1 MSAVLKDEPRFE
13 PMREEHLT
21 AVLAIENA
29 VYTHPWSRGNFL
41 DSLRSGYECR
51 LYRVG
56 GELVG
61 YFVLL
66 PAAGEAHLL
75 NLSVAAAHQRRG
87 HGSALLEEVLR
98 VARAH
103 QSRTV
108 FLEVRE
114 TNRPAQALYLRFGF
128 RRIALRRDYY
138 PAGEGREHAIVLSL
152 TL

>member
-1 MSAVLKDEPRFE
+1 MSAVLQYNPRFE
-13 PMREEHLT
+13 PMREQDLA

-29 VYTHPWSRGNFL
+29 VYSHPWSRGNFI

-51 LYRVG
+51 LYRAA
-56 GELVG
+56 GELIG
-61 YFVLL
+61 YFILF

-75 NLSVAAAHQRRG
+75 NLSVAAAHQRHG
-87 HGSALLEEVLR
+87 HGTALLAEAIR
-98 VARAH
+98 TARAH
-103 QSRTV
+103 QSGTL

-114 TNRPAQALYLRFGF
+114 SNRGAQALYLGFGF

-138 PAGEGREHAIVLSL
+138 PATEGREDAIVFSL

>member
-13 PMREEHLT
+13 PMREPDLG

-29 VYTHPWSRGNFL
+29 VYTHPWSRGNFI
-41 DSLRSGYECR
+41 DSLRSAYECR
-51 LYRVG
+51 LYRAG
-56 GELVG
+56 SDLLG

-87 HGSALLEEVLR
+87 HGSALLEEVIRL
-98 VARAH
+98 ARAH
-103 QSRTV
+103 RSRTV

-114 TNRPAQALYLRFGF
+114 SNRPAQALYLRFGF
-128 RRIALRRDYY
+128 RRIAVRRDYY
-138 PAGEGREHAIVLSL
+138 PAGEGREDAIVLSL
-152 TL
+152 AL

>member
-1 MSAVLKDEPRFE
+1 MSAVLKEEPRFE
-13 PMREEHLT
+13 PMREQDLV

-51 LYRVG
+51 LYCAG
-56 GELVG
+56 AELLG

-87 HGSALLEEVLR
+87 HGSALLEEVIR
-98 VARAH
+98 IARAH
-103 QSRTV
+103 RSRTV

-114 TNRPAQALYLRFGF
+114 SNRPAQALYLRFGF
-128 RRIALRRDYY
+128 RRIAVRRDYY
-138 PAGEGREHAIVLSL
+138 PAAEGREDAIVLSFPL
-152 TL
+152 

>member
-1 MSAVLKDEPRFE
+1 MSAVLKEEPRFE
-13 PMREEHLT
+13 PMREQDLD

-29 VYTHPWSRGNFL
+29 VYTHPWSRGNFV

-51 LYRVG
+51 LYRG
-56 GELVG
+56 AGELLG
-61 YFVLL
+61 YFILL

-87 HGSALLEEVLR
+87 HGSALLTEVIR

-103 QSRTV
+103 RSRTV

-114 TNRPAQALYLRFGF
+114 SNRGAQALYLGFGF

-138 PAGEGREHAIVLSL
+138 PAGERREDAIVLSL
-152 TL
+152 AL